1 MRVIRVV
8 GMGCGEDGFAGEAI
22 GEFFHMRKAGLEFHT

>member
-8 GMGCGEDGFAGEAI
+8 GMGCCYDGFAGQLVGQFVHVIA
-22 GEFFHMRKAGLEFHT
+22 F